1 MSPRDYESGRRAH
14 ERVRLPLEVA
24 YRSTGSF
31 LVSYSVDLSRGGLFV
46 QTDAPL
52 PVGSE
57 LDLQLSIP
65 GVPDTVSL
73 RGRVVWV
80 QDKAAPGKPEGMG
93 IQFQHVEERL
103 ASLID
108 SVVRQFQGMR
118 ALLACA
124 DPRRRN
130 RYERMLHR
138 SLAAEYDLVDFQ
150 EAPATLDVS
159 GYDLV
164 VVEIGEGEEAA
175 LRLIERV
182 RLQSGAAIVVLA
194 SHPRWR
200 SLARD
205 LGVQEVLS
213 SPPPLPEL
221 RAAVLR
227 AVGRPSSLRGSDQET
242 E

>member
-1 MSPRDYESGRRAH
+1 MSQEDHVTGRRAH
-14 ERVRLPLEVA
+14 ERVRLPLEVG

-46 QTDAPL
+46 QTDEPL

-57 LDLQLSIP
+57 LDLRLSIP
-65 GVPDTVSL
+65 GISDRVSL

-80 QDKAAPGKPEGMG
+80 QEQAMTGKPAGMG
-93 IQFQHVEERL
+93 IQFQQVEASL

-108 SVVRQFQGMR
+108 SVVKHFRGMQV
-118 ALLACA
+118 LLACSDA
-124 DPRRRN
+124 RGRN

-138 SLAAEYDLVDFQ
+138 SLAAEYDVVDLQ
-150 EAPATLDVS
+150 DDPETLDVS

-164 VVEIGEGEEAA
+164 VVECGEGEDAA
-175 LRLIERV
+175 FRLMERV
-182 RLQSGAAIVVLA
+182 HQQTGAAIVALA
-194 SHPRWR
+194 SNPRWR
-200 SLARD
+200 SLAREM
-205 LGVQEVLS
+205 GVQEVLS
-213 SPPPLPEL
+213 SPPQLVEL

-227 AVGRPSSLRGSDQET
+227 AVGRPLSLRGSDQEK